1 MGVFCYNMATMEK
14 IKIRGLLH
22 IAGRI
27 FFIWGVFVSLKGVWD
42 AFIGEPEANYFSQH
56 KWEFVTR
63 QQWFT
68 WSGFEIAYGAAC
80 ILTALIL
87 FHYAKRLP
95 LFIERQTT
103 QKTLL

>member
-1 MGVFCYNMATMEK
+1 MEK
-14 IKIRGLLH
+14 LKIRGLLH

-27 FFIWGVFVSLKGVWD
+27 FFGWGLFVGIKGIWD
-42 AFIGEPEANYFSQH
+42 AFIGEPEANFFSPH

-80 ILTALIL
+80 VMAAILL

-95 LFIERQTT
+95 IFIERPV
-103 QKTLL
+103 QKNNLL